1 MLQRYYDDKIAAS
14 LAPGKVLVLLGPRQV
29 GKTTLINTFLE
40 TYSGRY
46 YSGVGED
53 RAVREVFES
62 EDLQRIKSSFIGYD
76 LVVIDEAQKIQ
87 RVGTGLKLLVD
98 HLPEVKVLASGSSS
112 FELPNRLGEPLTG
125 RQKVITLSPLAV
137 LELKEIYGPMHV
149 KEMISELLVYGN
161 YPEALTLPNYRQK
174 REYLANLR
182 DSYLYR
188 DILELEN
195 VRNSRKLSDLL
206 TLLAFQ
212 IGREVSLN
220 ELSMSL
226 GIAIQTVERYLD
238 LLEKSFVILR
248 VSGFSRNL
256 RKEVTK
262 TCRYFFLDNGVRN
275 AVINNFNDVGSRDDV
290 GQLWENFL
298 FMERLKKRSYHEI
311 FANCYFWRTYDR
323 KEIDLVEERDGKLY
337 GYEFKW
343 SDKKMKV
350 PKLWLETYQNAEFLH
365 VTRGNF
371 LEFVT

>member
-1 MLQRYYDDKIAAS
+1 MLQRYYDDKIATS
-14 LAPGKVLVLLGPRQV
+14 LAPGKVLVLLGARQV

-112 FELPNRLGEPLTG
+112 FQLSSRLGEPLTG
-125 RQKVITLSPLAV
+125 RQRVLTLFPLAV

-149 KEMISELLVYGN
+149 KEMVSELLVYGS
-161 YPEALTLPNYRQK
+161 YPEVLTLPNYRQK

-182 DSYLYR
+182 DSYLYK

-195 VRNSRKLSDLL
+195 IRNSRKLSDLL
-206 TLLAFQ
+206 TLIAFQ

-220 ELSMSL
+220 ELSLSL

-248 VSGFSRNL
+248 VRGFSRNL

-275 AVINNFNDVGSRDDV
+275 AVINNFNDIVRRDDV

-298 FMERLKKRSYHEI
+298 FMERLKKCSYHEI

-343 SDKKMKV
+343 SERKMKV

-371 LEFVT
+371 LDFVT